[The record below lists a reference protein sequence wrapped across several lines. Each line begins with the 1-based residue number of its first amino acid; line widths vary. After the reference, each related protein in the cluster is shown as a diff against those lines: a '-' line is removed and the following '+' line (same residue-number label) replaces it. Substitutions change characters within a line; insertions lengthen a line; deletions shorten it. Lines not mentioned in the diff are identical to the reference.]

1 VPLRIS
7 MRVQN
12 VCFGLGVLGM
22 AVGTI
27 VMFAT
32 SRSTFASHFDKYGGA
47 GSYNHVLDAAAKAHI
62 AAPGTSWGNTFP
74 AIAVTASVLVYTW
87 WSVAYAGEIRQAR
100 TWKTLQT
107 MTVSLGTFVLL
118 LTIPTLALYHMVG
131 SHFLAS
137 ANALSGT
144 PDYPLST
151 SPVWYSLVGVAANS
165 TALTVFLVVTFL
177 LWFPLLMW
185 LNLAPPLRGFFAWSF
200 DGVLPR
206 AVTYVSP
213 RTHTPLVSLAINA
226 VLSVFFILWAVYTT
240 SFFTVLADG
249 ILMTMIPVLFVSAAA
264 ILLPWHRPGIW
275 RQTPKS
281 NVRIGGIPL
290 ITVLGVLGF
299 LSASLIVYIFLRYA
313 GLGVHNRSQ
322 TITMFLACLPVGY
335 VIYQVARAAQRRRG
349 VDITLHY
356 AEIPPE

>member
-1 VPLRIS
+1 
-7 MRVQN
+7 
-12 VCFGLGVLGM
+12 
-22 AVGTI
+22 
-27 VMFAT
+27 
-32 SRSTFASHFDKYGGA
+32 
-47 GSYNHVLDAAAKAHI
+47 
-62 AAPGTSWGNTFP
+62 
-74 AIAVTASVLVYTW
+74 VLVYTW

-107 MTVSLGTFVLL
+107 MTVSLGIFVLL
-118 LTIPTLALYHMVG
+118 LTIPTIALYHMVG

-144 PDYPLST
+144 SDYPLST
-151 SPVWYSLVGVAANS
+151 SPVWYSLVGVATGS
-165 TALTVFLVVTFL
+165 TALTLFLTFTFL

-200 DGVLPR
+200 DGVLPQK
-206 AVTYVSP
+206 VTYVSP

-226 VLSVFFILWAVYTT
+226 VLSVGFIVWAVYTT

-264 ILLPWHRPGIW
+264 VLLPWHRPAIF

-281 NVRIGGIPL
+281 NVRILGIPL

-299 LSASLIVYIFLRYA
+299 ASGSLIVYIFLRYS
-313 GLGVHNRSQ
+313 GLGVHNREQ
-322 TITMFLACLPVGY
+322 TIAMFLACLPVGF
-335 VIYQVARAAQRRRG
+335 VIYQAAHMLQRQRG
-349 VDITLHY
+349 VDISLHY